1 MLDEIAV
8 CIVTNENEIETQYVI
23 ENLQAKTKCNIN
35 IYTTPFDKSLCDSI
49 NSLLIQVKEEIC
61 VLFPANALVNNNWC
75 EDLLFN
81 IKNVVEPGIVG
92 IRHGKEKLTLSPVL
106 FTDDELMNVWVTE
119 NNIVEGIMMFHMKH
133 LTEEIGMFDKLFDH
147 TGFQYA
153 EFSLKF
159 AFSGLTNFYIRKQTF
174 IQLEIEN
181 EALYPKKT
189 KDGVFL
195 INEFVKANIDF
206 HGNEN

>member
-1 MLDEIAV
+1 MLKEIAV
-8 CIVTNENEIETQYVI
+8 CIVTNENDIETQYVL
-23 ENLQAKTKCNIN
+23 ENLKEKTKCNLN
-35 IYTTPFDKSLCDSI
+35 IYTAQFEKSLCDSI
-49 NSLLIQVKEEIC
+49 NNLLIQVKEDLCI
-61 VLFPANALVNNNWC
+61 LFPANALVNENWC

-81 IKNVVEPGIVG
+81 MKNVNKPGIVG
-92 IRHGKEKLTLSPVL
+92 IRNGKEKLKLSPVIL
-106 FTDDELMNVWVTE
+106 VDDELINVWVAE
-119 NNIVEGIMMFHMKH
+119 NNIIEGIMMFETKH
-133 LTEEIGMFDKLFDH
+133 LKEEIGMFDKLFDH

-174 IQLEIEN
+174 IPIEIEN
-181 EALYPKKT
+181 ESLYPKKT

-206 HGNEN
+206 HGN

>member
-1 MLDEIAV
+1 MLEEIAV
-8 CIVTNENEIETQYVI
+8 CIVTNENDIETQYVL
-23 ENLQAKTKCNIN
+23 ENLKEKTKCNLN
-35 IYTTPFDKSLCDSI
+35 IYTAPFEKSLCDCI
-49 NSLLIQVKEEIC
+49 NNLLIQVKEDLC
-61 VLFPANALVNNNWC
+61 VLFPANALVNENWC

-81 IKNVVEPGIVG
+81 MKNVNKPGVIG
-92 IRHGKEKLTLSPVL
+92 IRHGKEKLKLSPVIL
-106 FTDDELMNVWVTE
+106 VDDELINVWFAE
-119 NNIVEGIMMFHMKH
+119 NNIIEGIMMFETKH
-133 LTEEIGMFDKLFDH
+133 IKEEIGMFDKLFDH

-174 IQLEIEN
+174 IPIEIEN
-181 EALYPKKT
+181 ESLYPKKT

-206 HGNEN
+206 HGN